1 MANKRTMVRDL
12 QTIIDEIHA
21 SNGLPN
27 NLSTEAQLWDEI
39 MKKEVFLLPEQLFP
53 LIREVHG
60 KEYPRDTPIRLMATE
75 YSVERLDTKEISS
88 IRADITVQVA
98 GSDIYHFECEIKKDE
113 TMVIRMFEYDVH
125 AAITY
130 AEDEK
135 AGYRIRFPHSAV
147 LYLENSRTM
156 PDELVCPV
164 IFQDGTTHEYKVP
177 VIQVQCYTLEDIR
190 EKHLCVLLPFLPLR
204 FRPRIKSKTRK
215 IQTDELTDFYQQIIL
230 ILNQEVADGHLSVRN
245 QKAVLSLLRKSMIRV
260 FYRDESLLKEV
271 ITLTEPVLE
280 LEFETVERLKRE
292 LVAER
297 EAKEK
302 ELAALRETKK
312 KELAAERQQKEAYR
326 EELERLRAELAGYQA
341 GK

>member
-39 MKKEVFLLPEQLFP
+39 MKKEVFLMPEQLFP

-60 KEYPRDTPIRLMATE
+60 KEYPRDTPIRFMATE

-147 LYLENSRTM
+147 LYLENSRT
-156 PDELVCPV
+156 D
-164 IFQDGTTHEYKVP
+164 
-177 VIQVQCYTLEDIR
+177 
-190 EKHLCVLLPFLPLR
+190 
-204 FRPRIKSKTRK
+204 
-215 IQTDELTDFYQQIIL
+215 
-230 ILNQEVADGHLSVRN
+230 
-245 QKAVLSLLRKSMIRV
+245 RKSV
-260 FYRDESLLKEV
+260 V
-271 ITLTEPVLE
+271 
-280 LEFETVERLKRE
+280 
-292 LVAER
+292 
-297 EAKEK
+297 
-302 ELAALRETKK
+302 
-312 KELAAERQQKEAYR
+312 
-326 EELERLRAELAGYQA
+326 
-341 GK
+341 